1 MVSIAVIKHH
11 LVYSKLAMAMKWDC
25 VSKRKKKL
33 LAAIFLVIYID
44 EWYVFACSSEPA
56 RFAFLEQDH
65 LFMSGTAYIKLGCPH
80 QSSRKKMLPH
90 IFTQA
95 IWWGHFLSWHSLF
108 QNHSRSC
115 QGDKTTQHNDW
126 AKLYSNIV
134 CQGVV
139 WKNCLLSSSLQACNS
154 LAQEQIAKDLRTEAS
169 ETLGRSHDLK
179 IVGVEV
185 CTRDIATCYA
195 VDKVR
200 VRVWGHQLC
209 PGQSPH
215 SRPIHTPQRQL
226 NSQVLQ
232 YNHAH
237 RWDTLPPQY
246 LAQLGFP
253 QSWAEVNHIHPALPE
268 TYLSSPQLCLR
279 QSHATD
285 WFPHPE
291 TSWLPGS
298 ASQPGSQAH
307 RMDKIHSETSRAVNT
322 WDNQMVRGNHKNISN
337 RNQCPLAP
345 S

>member
-169 ETLGRSHDLK
+169 GTLGRSHDLK

-209 PGQSPH
+209 LGQSPH
-215 SRPIHTPQRQL
+215 SRPIHTPRDNL
-226 NSQVLQ
+226 IPRFFNTTMLIGETPC
-232 YNHAH
+232 H
-237 RWDTLPPQY
+237 R
-246 LAQLGFP
+246 
-253 QSWAEVNHIHPALPE
+253 
-268 TYLSSPQLCLR
+268 
-279 QSHATD
+279 
-285 WFPHPE
+285 
-291 TSWLPGS
+291 
-298 ASQPGSQAH
+298 
-307 RMDKIHSETSRAVNT
+307 NT
-322 WDNQMVRGNHKNISN
+322 WPN
-337 RNQCPLAP
+337 
-345 S
+345 